1 MFRILSLD
9 GGGIRGAFGA
19 AFLCRLE
26 RQIGCA
32 IADYF
37 DLITGTSTGGIIA
50 LALCLGESAER
61 IRNLYRDDGPAIF
74 APRGSKDLSISQR
87 LCAKG
92 AAWKFRG
99 LDEETMYRSKYS
111 SVALREVLTAVFG
124 TRTLED
130 ARTSRALIPAVN
142 LTTGRTI
149 VFKTPHHPKFIRDRY
164 ITAVDVA
171 LATSAAPTF
180 FPQARIGTGTAYAD
194 GGLWANNPA
203 MLAYAEAIKIHGIAK
218 RDELDPAFSLDE
230 IHMISIGT
238 GEPEYYAKPEHGDDG
253 LLWWADKLFEVASGA
268 ASQGVDFQLRYVLG
282 PQRYQR
288 IDFKMPSTPW
298 RLDEVAAIPE
308 LLQYGE
314 QTAIDK
320 YASIK
325 EHFLTTKKAPYHPFP
340 PD

>member
-9 GGGIRGAFGA
+9 GGGIRGAFAA

-26 RQIGCA
+26 RQIGCP
-32 IADYF
+32 ITDYF
-37 DLITGTSTGGIIA
+37 DLIAGTSTGGIIA
-50 LALCLGESAER
+50 LALCLGESAEK
-61 IRNLYRDDGPAIF
+61 IRNLYRDAGPTIF
-74 APRGSKDLSISQR
+74 APRSLDLTMWQR

-92 AAWKFRG
+92 ARWKFRSF
-99 LDEETMYRSKYS
+99 DEGMLYRSKYTS
-111 SVALREVLTAVFG
+111 DALREIVTAMFG
-124 TRTLED
+124 ARTLED
-130 ARTSRALIPAVN
+130 ARASRAMIPAVD

-164 ITAVDVA
+164 FTAVDVA

-194 GGLWANNPA
+194 GGLWANNPS
-203 MLAYAEAIKIHGIAK
+203 MLAYAEAVKIHGTAR
-218 RDELDPAFSLDE
+218 RDDLDPAFSLDK

-238 GEPEYYAKPEHGDDG
+238 GEPEYYAKPAYGDDG

-268 ASQGVDFQLRYVLG
+268 ASQGVDFQVQYVLG

-298 RLDEVAAIPE
+298 RLDEVTAIPE
-308 LLQYGE
+308 LLHYGE

-320 YASIK
+320 YPSIK
-325 EHFLTTKKAPYHPFP
+325 ARFLTTKKVPYHPFP